1 MSKILPK
8 RGSLRAEDVEL
19 TQQKLGMVSRARRQV
34 SVTVEEQS
42 LESRKRADAIQKKAY
57 SELINVRLH

>member
-8 RGSLRAEDVEL
+8 RGALRAEDVEL
-19 TQQKLGMVSRARRQV
+19 THGKLGLDSRARRQV
-34 SVTVEEQS
+34 SVEEQS